1 MFDPLCIYFSIHY
14 SFARK
19 HDPDTLRETYLLVPP
34 RDKVDGVIFV
44 TSATSEVPKNLM
56 NMVKEAAWPN
66 KSSGNYKRR
75 SKYYHNLNHFIF
87 RTPFTNAQC

>member
-1 MFDPLCIYFSIHY
+1 MAYDQTILCVLHRLKLLDLFFFYSAFPFH

-19 HDPDTLRETYLLVPP
+19 HGPDTLRETYLLVPP
-34 RDKVDGVIFV
+34 RDKIDGVIFV

-66 KSSGNYKRR
+66 KTSGNYKRR
-75 SKYYHNLNHFIF
+75 SKD
-87 RTPFTNAQC
+87 